1 MKSHNEIDHWDGEAD
16 VVVVGFGAA
25 GASAAIE
32 AADRGADVLVVERF
46 DGGGAT
52 AISGGIVYAGGGTTQ
67 QKEAGIDYDTPA
79 AMLEYLKLEANGVV
93 SDEVLEDFCAR
104 SVENLQW
111 LESLGVPFEGSM
123 APRKTSYPTNDYYLY
138 YSGNELA
145 PPYKE
150 AAKPAPRGHRTKGRG
165 TSGKVFFSA
174 LAKAAA
180 KRRIDVRRQ
189 TTVTSLITDDAGTVI
204 GIECREVDPRAAVL
218 RRLHRVLGSANRK
231 MNLYY
236 RPIGKLMDGPIRR
249 IEGGHAVVRRYRA
262 RKGVVLAAGGFVF
275 DRAMLAEHAPRYL
288 NGTGLGTI
296 GDDGSGIRLGQSA
309 GGGTDRMDRVSAWRF
324 FNPPIVMTEG
334 VLVNKAGERICN
346 ETLYGAKIGEH
357 IADQADVSA
366 YLIIDSRM
374 LADAKRQ
381 VPEQTLW
388 FQRLQTTYLFSVGHK
403 KGATAEQLARRTGID
418 PAGLA
423 RTLAQYDTDR
433 RDGRPD
439 AMGKDPA
446 HVTPLV
452 DGPFYAIDCSIKIQ
466 AGFPCPVL
474 TLGGLTVDEWT
485 GAVTAA
491 DGAAVPGLYAAGRN
505 AVGIC
510 SESYVSGLSIADCVY
525 SGRRA
530 GAVVAGTDDVA

>member
-1 MKSHNEIDHWDGEAD
+1 MQVHSESERWDGEAD

-32 AADRGADVLVVERF
+32 ASDRGAQVLVVERF

-52 AISGGIVYAGGGTTQ
+52 AISGGIYYAGGGTTQ
-67 QKEAGIDYDTPA
+67 QKEAGFDNDTPA
-79 AMLEYLKLEANGVV
+79 NMFEYLGLETSGVV
-93 SDEVLEDFCAR
+93 SDELLDDFCER

-111 LESLGVPFEGSM
+111 LEGLGVPFEGSM

-145 PPYKE
+145 PPYKDVAE
-150 AAKPAPRGHRTKGRG
+150 PAPRGHRTKGRG

-174 LAKAAA
+174 MEKAAR

-189 TTVTSLITDDAGTVI
+189 TTVTSLITDDGGTVI
-204 GIECREVDPRAAVL
+204 GIECREVDPRATV
-218 RRLHRVLGSANRK
+218 RRVLHRVLGSWNRK

-236 RPIGKLMDGPIRR
+236 RPIGRLMDGPIGR
-249 IEGGHAVVRRYRA
+249 IEREHSVVRRYRA
-262 RKGVVLAAGGFVF
+262 RKGVILAAGGFAF
-275 DRAMLAEHAPRYL
+275 NREMLKEHAPRYL
-288 NGTGLGTI
+288 GGTALGTI
-296 GDDGSGIRLGQSA
+296 GDDGSGIRLGQSV
-309 GGGTDRMDRVSAWRF
+309 GGATDRMERVSAWRF
-324 FNPPIVMTEG
+324 FNPPIAMTEG
-334 VLVNKAGERICN
+334 ILVNKEGERICN
-346 ETLYGAKIGEH
+346 ELYYGAKIGEH
-357 IADQADVSA
+357 IAEQTDVAA
-366 YLIIDSRM
+366 YLVVDSRV

-403 KGATAEQLARRTGID
+403 KGATAEDLARRTGID
-418 PAGLA
+418 PVGLA
-423 RTLAQYDTDR
+423 RTLDRYNADR

-439 AMGKDPA
+439 VMGKDAA

-452 DGPFYAIDCSIKIQ
+452 DGPFYAFDCSIRVQ

-474 TLGGLTVDEWT
+474 TLGGLVVDEQT
-485 GAVTAA
+485 GAVTGE
-491 DGAAVPGLYAAGRN
+491 DGSPIPGLYAAGRN

-510 SESYVSGLSIADCVY
+510 SQSYVSGLSIADCVY

-530 GAVVAGTDDVA
+530 GAVVARSSTVA

>member
-1 MKSHNEIDHWDGEAD
+1 MQVHTGSDRWDGEAD

-32 AADRGADVLVVERF
+32 ASDRGAQVLVVERF

-52 AISGGIVYAGGGTTQ
+52 AISGGIYYAGGGTAQ
-67 QKEAGIDYDTPA
+67 QKEAGFDHDTPA
-79 AMLEYLKLEANGVV
+79 TMFDYLKLETSGVV
-93 SDEVLEDFCAR
+93 SDELLDDFCER

-111 LESLGVPFEGSM
+111 LERLGVPFEGSM

-145 PPYKE
+145 LPYKDVAE
-150 AAKPAPRGHRTKGRG
+150 PAPRGHRTKGRG

-174 LAKAAA
+174 MEKAAR

-204 GIECREVDPRAAVL
+204 GIECREVDPGATARRA
-218 RRLHRVLGSANRK
+218 LHRLLGSWNRK

-236 RPIGKLMDGPIRR
+236 RPIGRLMDGPIRR
-249 IEGGHAVVRRYRA
+249 IEREHSVVRRYRA
-262 RKGVVLAAGGFVF
+262 RKGVILAAGGFAF
-275 DRAMLAEHAPRYL
+275 NREMLKEHAPRYL
-288 NGTGLGTI
+288 GGTALGTI
-296 GDDGSGIRLGQSA
+296 GDDGSGIRLGQSV
-309 GGGTDRMDRVSAWRF
+309 GGATDRMERVSAWRF
-324 FNPPIVMTEG
+324 FNPPIAMTEG
-334 VLVNKAGERICN
+334 ILVNKEGERICN
-346 ETLYGAKIGEH
+346 ELYYGAKIGEH
-357 IADQADVSA
+357 IAEQTDVAA
-366 YLIIDSRM
+366 YLVVDSRV

-388 FQRLQTTYLFSVGHK
+388 FQRLQTTYLFSTGHK
-403 KGATAEQLARRTGID
+403 KGATAEELARRTGID

-423 RTLAQYDTDR
+423 RTLERYNADR

-439 AMGKDPA
+439 AMGKDSA

-452 DGPFYAIDCSIKIQ
+452 DGPFYAFDCSIRVQ

-474 TLGGLTVDEWT
+474 TLGGLVVDEVT
-485 GAVTAA
+485 GAVTGE
-491 DGAAVPGLYAAGRN
+491 DGRPIPGLYAAGRN

-510 SESYVSGLSIADCVY
+510 SQSYVSGLSIADCVY

-530 GAVVAGTDDVA
+530 GAVVARNSTVA

>member
-1 MKSHNEIDHWDGEAD
+1 MKPHNEIEHWDGEAD

-32 AADRGADVLVVERF
+32 AADRGAQVLVVERF

-52 AISGGIVYAGGGTTQ
+52 AISGGIYYAGGGTAQ
-67 QKEAGIDYDTPA
+67 QKEAGIDYDTPR
-79 AMLEYLKLEANGVV
+79 AMFDYLKLETNGVV
-93 SDEVLEDFCAR
+93 SDELLDDFCAR
-104 SVENLQW
+104 SIENLQW

-145 PPYKE
+145 PPYKD

-165 TSGKVFFSA
+165 TSGKVFFAA
-174 LAKAAA
+174 LEKAAA

-189 TTVTSLITDDAGTVI
+189 TTVTSLITDDAGAVI
-204 GIECREVDPRAAVL
+204 GIECREVDPRAIVL

-231 MNLYY
+231 FNLYY
-236 RPIGKLMDGPIRR
+236 RPIGRLMDGPIRR
-249 IEGGHAVVRRYRA
+249 IEDGHTVVRRYRA

-275 DRAMLAEHAPRYL
+275 DRQMLAEHAPRYL

-296 GDDGSGIRLGQSA
+296 GDDGSGIRLGQSV
-309 GGGTDRMDRVSAWRF
+309 GGATDRMDRVSAWRF

-334 VLVNKAGERICN
+334 VLVNKQGARICN

-357 IADQADVSA
+357 IADQTDVAA
-366 YLIIDSRM
+366 YLVIDSRM

-403 KGATAEQLARRTGID
+403 KGATAEELARRTGID

-423 RTLAQYDTDR
+423 RTLEQYNADR

-485 GAVTAA
+485 GAVT
-491 DGAAVPGLYAAGRN
+491 DPGGAAVPGLYAAGRN

-530 GAVVAGTDDVA
+530 GAVVAEADDVA

>member
-1 MKSHNEIDHWDGEAD
+1 MQVHSGSGHWDGEAD

-32 AADRGADVLVVERF
+32 ATDRGAQVLVVERF

-52 AISGGIVYAGGGTTQ
+52 AISGGIYYAGGGTTQ
-67 QKEAGIDYDTPA
+67 QKEAGFDDTPA
-79 AMLEYLKLEANGVV
+79 AMLDYLKLETEGVV
-93 SDEVLEDFCAR
+93 SDALLEDFVGR

-111 LESLGVPFEGSM
+111 LEELGVPFEGSM

-145 PPYKE
+145 PPYAQ

-165 TSGKVFFSA
+165 TSGKVFFDA
-174 LAKAAA
+174 MARAA
-180 KRRIDVRRQ
+180 RRRGIDVRPQ
-189 TTVTSLITDDAGTVI
+189 TTVTSLITDDTGTVI
-204 GIECREVDPRAAVL
+204 GVECREVDPKARAR
-218 RRLHRVLGSANRK
+218 RRLHRALGSWNRK

-236 RPIGKLMDGPIRR
+236 RPVGRLMDGPIRR
-249 IEGGHAVVRRYRA
+249 IESEHSVVRRYRA

-275 DRAMLAEHAPRYL
+275 NQKMLKENAPRHS
-288 NGTGLGTI
+288 GGSPLGTI
-296 GDDGSGIRLGQSA
+296 GDDGSGIELGRSV
-309 GGGTDRMDRVSAWRF
+309 GGATDRMDRVSAWRF
-324 FNPPIVMTEG
+324 FNPPIAMTEG
-334 VLVNKAGERICN
+334 VLVNREGQRICN
-346 ETLYGAKIGEH
+346 ELLYGAKIGEH
-357 IADQADVSA
+357 IAEQTDVSA
-366 YLIIDSRM
+366 YLVVDSRI

-388 FQRLQTTYLFSVGHK
+388 FQRLQTTYLYSVGNK
-403 KGATAEQLARRTGID
+403 KGATAEELARRTGID

-423 RTLAQYDTDR
+423 RTLDQYNADR

-452 DGPFYAIDCSIKIQ
+452 DGPFYAFDCSIRIQ

-485 GAVTAA
+485 GAVTGS
-491 DGAAVPGLYAAGRN
+491 DGSPIPGLYAAGRN

-510 SESYVSGLSIADCVY
+510 SQSYVSGLSIADCVY

-530 GAVVAGTDDVA
+530 GAVVAGRSPVA

>member
-1 MKSHNEIDHWDGEAD
+1 MKVHNGSEQWDGEAD

-32 AADRGADVLVVERF
+32 AADHGARVLVVERF

-52 AISGGIVYAGGGTTQ
+52 AISGGIYYAGGGTTQ
-67 QKEAGIDYDTPA
+67 QKEAGIDYDTPST
-79 AMLEYLKLEANGVV
+79 MFDYLKLETAGVV
-93 SDEVLEDFCAR
+93 SDELLEDFCDR
-104 SVENLQW
+104 SIENLEW
-111 LESLGVPFEGSM
+111 LEAQGVPFEGSL

-145 PPYKE
+145 PPYKD

-165 TSGKVFFSA
+165 TSGKVFFTA
-174 LAKAAA
+174 LEKAVR

-189 TTVTSLITDDAGTVI
+189 TIVSSLITDDSGTVI
-204 GIECREVDPRAAVL
+204 GVECREVDPRAKML
-218 RRLHRVLGSANRK
+218 RRLHRLLGSSNRK
-231 MNLYY
+231 WNLYY
-236 RPIGKLMDGPIRR
+236 RPIGRLMDAPIRR
-249 IEGGHAVVRRYRA
+249 IEAQHSVVRRYRA
-262 RKGVVLAAGGFVF
+262 HKGVILAAGGFVF
-275 DRAMLAEHAPRYL
+275 NREMLKQHAPRYL

-296 GDDGSGIRLGQSA
+296 GDDGSGIRLGQSV
-309 GGGTDRMDRVSAWRF
+309 GGATDRMERVSAWRF

-334 VLVNKAGERICN
+334 VLVNKEGERICN

-357 IADQADVSA
+357 IAEQTDVSA

-403 KGATAEQLARRTGID
+403 KGATAEELARRTGID
-418 PAGLA
+418 PVGLA
-423 RTLAQYDTDR
+423 RTLGQYNDDR
-433 RDGRPD
+433 RAGRPD

-452 DGPFYAIDCSIKIQ
+452 DGPFYAIDCSIRIQ

-485 GAVTAA
+485 GAVTGE
-491 DGAAVPGLYAAGRN
+491 DGRPVPGLYAAGRN

-530 GAVVAGTDDVA
+530 GAVVSRDPGVA